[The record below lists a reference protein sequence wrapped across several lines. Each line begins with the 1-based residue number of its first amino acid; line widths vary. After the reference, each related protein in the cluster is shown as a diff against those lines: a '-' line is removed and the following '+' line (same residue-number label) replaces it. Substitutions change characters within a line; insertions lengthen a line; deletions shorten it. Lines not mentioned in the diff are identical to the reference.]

1 MCTRKGGKYLSRLVS
16 KGEHGFLS
24 LCIIRLWFRPR
35 ALSDRERR
43 RRCLVRLVSGSQ
55 LPRHPIQRASLFRP
69 SIFPSLLRSRVD
81 HLQRNTTCGKLKQKA
96 ETLTSDRLP
105 SPPASHS
112 TQRLQDVDVVKI
124 TATKEKND
132 TDPRTILK
140 RRVTFFVT

>member
-1 MCTRKGGKYLSRLVS
+1 MCMREGGKYLSRLVS

-43 RRCLVRLVSGSQ
+43 RLPCPTRFWESTM

-81 HLQRNTTCGKLKQKA
+81 HLQRNTACGKLKQKA

-105 SPPASHS
+105 SGCFSFN
-112 TQRLQDVDVVKI
+112 
-124 TATKEKND
+124 ATTTRRRRRKNHR
-132 TDPRTILK
+132 PRKK
-140 RRVTFFVT
+140 RHWSADYIKKKGNFLVT